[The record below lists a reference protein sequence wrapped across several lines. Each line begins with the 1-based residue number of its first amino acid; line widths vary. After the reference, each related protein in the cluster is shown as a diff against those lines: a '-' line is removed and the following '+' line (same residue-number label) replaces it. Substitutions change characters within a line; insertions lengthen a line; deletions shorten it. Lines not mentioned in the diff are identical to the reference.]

1 MAGYGQDPI
10 KIEPVGADRLDQ
22 PPSGPALALSPQV
35 KRERVRSGK
44 EAGVVAEPTADSAL
58 EGETRGLRAIGQP
71 TEGHPVGI
79 AEQLADDESAARLK
93 DASQL
98 AQRSVLVGHLA
109 ERDDRVR
116 GVEGRVRVGQRLRV
130 ATARGDASDRR
141 S

>member
-1 MAGYGQDPI
+1 MTVAMFGRRGRP
-10 KIEPVGADRLDQ
+10 KP
-22 PPSGPALALSPQV
+22 
-35 KRERVRSGK
+35 
-44 EAGVVAEPTADSAL
+44 GVVAEPTADSAL
-58 EGETRGLRAIGQP
+58 VGETRGLRMVDQP
-71 TEGHPVGI
+71 TERHPVGI
-79 AEQLADDESAARLK
+79 AEQLADDEPAGRLK

-98 AQRSVLVGHLA
+98 AQRRVLVGHLP